1 MQLEKTTE
9 GIPVKQKELD
19 KIVKEKESRRQKL
32 KKLEPTWTQLQTL
45 QREIKDLDE
54 TVHEYTR
61 QKEAKLTEIDKVNI
75 LVYPMSII

>member
-1 MQLEKTTE
+1 M
-9 GIPVKQKELD
+9 KQKELD
-19 KIVKEKESRRQKL
+19 KIVKEKEARRQKL

-61 QKEAKLTEIDKVNI
+61 QKEEKLTEIDKVCKHVREHSM
-75 LVYPMSII
+75 LIIGLMLSL